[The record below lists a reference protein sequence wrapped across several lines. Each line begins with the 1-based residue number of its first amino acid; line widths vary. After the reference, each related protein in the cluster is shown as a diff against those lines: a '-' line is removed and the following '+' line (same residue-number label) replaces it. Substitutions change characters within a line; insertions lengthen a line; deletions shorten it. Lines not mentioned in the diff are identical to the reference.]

1 MSDFLKQWGDK
12 VLLFV
17 LIIIFLLVAVHGYH
31 DKNADMASFSSD
43 LVKQLISA
51 ILTLLVASRM
61 PWPKANGGN
70 GNGTTSVD
78 TTISGTGTATVSA
91 SK

>member
-1 MSDFLKQWGDK
+1 MSLSDFLKQWGDK
-12 VLLFV
+12 TLLLV
-17 LIIIFLLVAVHGYH
+17 LILVFLSVAVHGYH

-61 PWPKANGGN
+61 PWPKANGGT
-70 GNGTTSVD
+70 NGTVDVGVSV
-78 TTISGTGTATVSA
+78 A
-91 SK
+91 SSTPVVK

>member
-1 MSDFLKQWGDK
+1 MSLSDFLKQWGDK
-12 VLLFV
+12 TLLLV
-17 LIIIFLLVAVHGYH
+17 LILVFLSVAVHGYH

-61 PWPKANGGN
+61 PWPKATGGT
-70 GNGTTSVD
+70 NGTVDVGVSV
-78 TTISGTGTATVSA
+78 A
-91 SK
+91 SSTPANK